1 MLHTQHEYCLLAI
14 LGILIH
20 LLTTII
26 YRRNKNAPFSISY
39 LLTDSRNY
47 LRLLLAIASTFAILL
62 MIDDVAEVFH
72 LKLGDGTPMKHL
84 IAFFAGYFNHSLIK
98 RLVGFFNNKFKN

>member
-1 MLHTQHEYCLLAI
+1 MLCTEYYILAF
-14 LGILIH
+14 LGVLIH

-39 LLTDSRNY
+39 FLTDSKNY
-47 LRLLLAIASTFAILL
+47 LRLLLTIASTFAILL
-62 MIDDVAEVFH
+62 MIDDVAEIFH
-72 LKLGDGTPMKHL
+72 LKLSDGTPMKSL

-98 RLVGFFNNKFKN
+98 RLVGFFNDKLKN